1 MTGLSS
7 VYPPPPSY
15 YKHFTTANIQK
26 LAAWRQGQ
34 TSEQMNILSDMM
46 SDSFHKLD
54 EPAAPSPSKSKPGDE
69 GPEHPLEFLIPPKP
83 PADGTYR
90 SFGNIWQPDD
100 KLVPLSAMGIKQ
112 LYNLGGSGDTTKADG
127 DTETE
132 VAVAAKKD
140 AVPNIQDRIFELKK
154 LLNSLL
160 VQFVELAGIMS
171 ISPESFPEK
180 TEDIRVILINIHHLL
195 NEYRPH
201 QSRES
206 LILLMEDELAT
217 KRKDIEDLKKT
228 NEGIRDKIAD
238 LANQFRVLLPAC
250 QGAVKEEKGQ
260 DQTSVQ
266 ANPPN
271 VDLLQWQLLD
281 SSS

>member
-15 YKHFTTANIQK
+15 HKHFTPANIQK

-54 EPAAPSPSKSKPGDE
+54 DPTAPSPSKPKTGDE
-69 GPEHPLEFLIPPKP
+69 GPEHPLELLIPPKP

-100 KLVPLSAMGIKQ
+100 KLIPLSAMGIKQ
-112 LYNLGGSGDTTKADG
+112 LYNLGGSSDTIKQDG
-127 DTETE
+127 D
-132 VAVAAKKD
+132 VDIDFASKKD

-228 NEGIRDKIAD
+228 NEGIRGKIAD

-250 QGAVKEEKGQ
+250 QGAVKEEKGH
-260 DQTSVQ
+260 DQTSVP
-266 ANPPN
+266 ANPSN
-271 VDLLQWQLLD
+271 VDMLQWQLLD
-281 SSS
+281 LSS